1 MKFMKCI
8 FFMKF
13 HEISRD
19 KKGPPNGM
27 HALAVTPFNFVFLF
41 FLIFF
46 FSFLRM
52 KQAAHVGSTHIHTY
66 WYL

>member
-27 HALAVTPFNFVFLF
+27 HALAVDTL
-41 FLIFF
+41 
-46 FSFLRM
+46 
-52 KQAAHVGSTHIHTY
+52 
-66 WYL
+66 